1 MSTIALI
8 QCTSKKKNYECI
20 ARELYSESP
29 RFKRAYELATRV
41 ADRVYILSAK
51 YGLIAEDKIIEPYN
65 ETLKDKTQHERQEW
79 ANQVLADL
87 HRITDLKNDQFI
99 ILAGE
104 VYIDYLI
111 PEISHYWQ
119 PLKGKSIGYW
129 IPELERLIT
138 LEEEKDTVRAIHGL
152 FNSLPRLDWQ
162 VINSIPYE
170 NGIYIMFEN
179 GETYHEL
186 DRIVRVGTHTGQ
198 NNLRKR
204 LNSHFNNG
212 NRESSILRKNLG
224 RAYLNG
230 QQDSYLKIWNTKR
243 HDASD
248 DYDSVKEAELERK
261 ITEYLREHI
270 SFVCF
275 PVEEKEE
282 RLRLEEGLIS
292 TLHQDGSFSPSSN
305 WLGLNSSEY
314 EIAASGLWNK
324 QGLNGKKLSPE
335 EMERIKYLARFG
347 NGGGGIVKPPLR
359 QTLSVPSPKYIGVT
373 NSEENKVRVTANNVR
388 THIDS
393 LFQTANEQRM
403 EFIELISGDI
413 HRNLGMK
420 NAMPQVCRIMYEKMS
435 PGDEVLH
442 TTPSG
447 KSSTIKIRYY
457 LEKR

>member
-1 MSTIALI
+1 MPTIALI
-8 QCTSKKKNYECI
+8 QCTSKKKNYECK

-29 RFKRAYELATRV
+29 RFKLAYELASRM

-51 YGLIAEDKIIEPYN
+51 YGLIAEDEIIEPYN
-65 ETLKDKTQHERQEW
+65 ETLNDKTQHERKEW
-79 ANQVLADL
+79 ANQVLIDLRRIADL
-87 HRITDLKNDQFI
+87 NNDQFI

-104 VYIDYLI
+104 KYIDYLL

-129 IPELERLIT
+129 IPELQRLIA
-138 LEEEKDTVRAIHGL
+138 LEEEKDAVKAIHGL
-152 FNSLPRLDWQ
+152 FNSLPRLDWK
-162 VINSIPYE
+162 VINRIPYE

-179 GETYHEL
+179 GETYHDL

-198 NNLRKR
+198 NNLLSR

-212 NRESSILRKNLG
+212 QRESSIFRKNLG
-224 RAYLNG
+224 RVYLNCA
-230 QQDSYLKIWNTKR
+230 QDPYLKIWNMKR
-243 HDASD
+243 HDAGAE
-248 DYDSVKEAELERK
+248 YDSVKEAELERK

-292 TLHQDGSFSPSSN
+292 TLQQDASFGPGAN
-305 WLGLNSSEY
+305 WLGLNSPER

-324 QGLNGKKLSPE
+324 HGLTGKILNLE
-335 EMERIKYLARFG
+335 ELERIKYLVRLGSA
-347 NGGGGIVKPPLR
+347 GGEIVKPLLR
-359 QTLSVPSPKYIGVT
+359 QKRSVPAPRDTSVT
-373 NSEENKVRVTANNVR
+373 NTEEKKVRVTTNDIRAY
-388 THIDS
+388 IES
-393 LFQTANEQRM
+393 LFQTAKEQGS
-403 EFIELISGDI
+403 EYIELISGDI
-413 HRNLGMK
+413 HRALGMR
-420 NAMPQVCRIMYEKMS
+420 NAMPPVCIVMYEKMN

-447 KSSTIKIRYY
+447 KSSTIRIRYY
-457 LEKR
+457 LGRR